1 MKTEEKTPK
10 TRHQETLETL
20 DKIAE
25 SGKSLGIILQTTEDE
40 QMDGRTVHVNGR
52 KFINFTNCS
61 YLGLE
66 MDPRLISG
74 VIDAT
79 TRYGTQFA
87 SSRSYLSMTMY
98 EEVEDL
104 LKKIFKAPVAL
115 SQTTSLGHISNIPI
129 LVGDHDAV
137 IMDISVHATVQ
148 EAVSLLVE
156 RGITIE
162 RIRHNRMDL
171 LEDRIKEL
179 RMTHEKI
186 WYMADGVYS
195 MFGDGAPLKE
205 LKELLD
211 QYDDFYLY
219 IDDAHGMSWSGEN
232 GAGYVYSKLPFHPK
246 MYFTT
251 SLAKGFGASGGVLA
265 FPENI
270 SFKRVHDFGRTFIF
284 STQLSPPILGA
295 IRASAKIHL
304 SDEINLLQSHLQ
316 DRIKY
321 FNQTA
326 KMLEL
331 PLLSD
336 SLTPVRF
343 IALGKPQVGY
353 NLVTRLNNA
362 GFFVSLCVY
371 PSVSMNNTG
380 IRIAITNHHRLEDLE
395 NLLNEIAVQ
404 LPMALKEAGSS
415 MKEIQRYF
423 KLGS

>member
-1 MKTEEKTPK
+1 MNTGETSK
-10 TRHQETLETL
+10 TRHQQTLEVL
-20 DKIAE
+20 DQIAE
-25 SGKSLGIILQTTEDE
+25 SGKSLRIILQTTSDD
-40 QMDGRTVHVNGR
+40 QMDGRIVHVGEQ
-52 KFINFTNCS
+52 KFVNFTNCS

-66 MDPRLISG
+66 MDARLIGG

-104 LKKIFKAPVAL
+104 LSKIFKAPVAL

-129 LVGDHDAV
+129 LVGDRDAV

-162 RIRHNRMDL
+162 RVRHNRTDQ
-171 LEDRIKEL
+171 LEERIREL

-205 LKELLD
+205 LKTLLD
-211 QYDDFYLY
+211 EYEQFYLY
-219 IDDAHGMSWSGEN
+219 IDDAHGMSWAGEH
-232 GAGYVYSKLPFHPK
+232 GAGYVYTQLPFHEK

-265 FPENI
+265 FPERLNY
-270 SFKRVHDFGRTFIF
+270 KRVHDFGRTFIF

-304 SDEINLLQSHLQ
+304 SPDITLLQSHLQ
-316 DRIKY
+316 QRIKF

-326 KMLEL
+326 KMLDI
-331 PLLSD
+331 PIISD
-336 SLTPVRF
+336 SITPVRF
-343 IALGKPQVGY
+343 IMLGKPQVGY
-353 NLVTRLNNA
+353 NLVTRLKNA
-362 GFFVSLCVY
+362 GYFVSLCVY

-380 IRIAITNHHRLEDLE
+380 IRIALTNHHRNEDIE
-395 NLLNEIAVQ
+395 GLLNEIAIQ
-404 LPMALKEAGSS
+404 LPIALKEAGSS
-415 MKEIQRYF
+415 MKEVKRFF
-423 KLGS
+423 KLG

>member
-1 MKTEEKTPK
+1 MNTGETSK
-10 TRHQETLETL
+10 TRHQQTLEVL
-20 DKIAE
+20 DQIAE
-25 SGKSLGIILQTTEDE
+25 SGKSLGIILQTTSDD
-40 QMDGRTVHVNGR
+40 QMDGRIVHVGDK

-66 MDPRLISG
+66 MDARLIGG

-98 EEVEDL
+98 EEVEEL
-104 LKKIFKAPVAL
+104 LGKIFKAPVAL

-129 LVGDHDAV
+129 LVGDRDAV

-162 RIRHNRMDL
+162 RVRHNRMDQ
-171 LEDRIKEL
+171 LEERIREL

-205 LKELLD
+205 LKTLLD
-211 QYDDFYLY
+211 AYEQFYLY
-219 IDDAHGMSWSGEN
+219 IDDAHGMSWAGEN
-232 GAGYVYSKLPFHPK
+232 GAGFVYTQLPFHEK

-265 FPENI
+265 FPERLNY
-270 SFKRVHDFGRTFIF
+270 KRVHDFGRTFIF
-284 STQLSPPILGA
+284 STQLSPPVMGA

-304 SDEINLLQSHLQ
+304 SGDITLLQSHLQ
-316 DRIKY
+316 QRIKF

-326 KMLEL
+326 KMLDI
-331 PLLSD
+331 PIISD
-336 SLTPVRF
+336 SITPVRF
-343 IALGKPQVGY
+343 IMLGKPQVGY
-353 NLVTRLNNA
+353 NLVTRLKNA
-362 GFFVSLCVY
+362 GYFVSLCVY

-380 IRIAITNHHRLEDLE
+380 IRIALTNHHRNEDIE
-395 NLLNEIAVQ
+395 GLLNEIAIQ
-404 LPMALKEAGSS
+404 LPLALKEAGSS
-415 MKEIQRYF
+415 LKEVKRFF
-423 KLGS
+423 KLS